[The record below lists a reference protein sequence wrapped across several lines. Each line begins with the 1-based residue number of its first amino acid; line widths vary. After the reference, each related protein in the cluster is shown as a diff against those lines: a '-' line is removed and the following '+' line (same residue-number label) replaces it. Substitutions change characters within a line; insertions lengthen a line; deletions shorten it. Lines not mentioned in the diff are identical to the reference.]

1 MREFALQ
8 DALGQAAAC
17 CMYLFAASGASFP
30 AQCCASALSVTV
42 SAVLLA
48 VYACRATA
56 AEKRGSGHPL
66 ELFSKDG
73 LGSTRGRE
81 FGQAIDLRALW
92 EFDDACR
99 ATAAENR
106 GNGHSLELVSEDG
119 LGSTRGRE
127 FGQAIDL
134 RTLWEFD
141 EEYRRQESTD
151 ASCKAWPQPKLAP

>member
-1 MREFALQ
+1 MYRPCMPQQLPWPGRQWRSLSVLLLATTLSRAALWASDLLQRQIVQVQAGSKRMREFALQ

-81 FGQAIDLRALW
+81 FGQAIDLRAL
-92 EFDDACR
+92 
-99 ATAAENR
+99 
-106 GNGHSLELVSEDG
+106 
-119 LGSTRGRE
+119 
-127 FGQAIDL
+127 
-134 RTLWEFD
+134 
-141 EEYRRQESTD
+141 
-151 ASCKAWPQPKLAP
+151 